1 MSEEELEKFI
11 RRQDKEVWGEYSYFN
26 EKEEENDK

>member
-1 MSEEELEKFI
+1 MSEEELERFI
-11 RRQDKEVWGEYSYFN
+11 RRQDKEVWGELSYFY

>member
-11 RRQDKEVWGEYSYFN
+11 RRQDREVWGEHSYFY
-26 EKEEENDK
+26 EKEEENDE